1 MAVKDVS
8 ENHVN
13 FSAVVALMDD
23 DLREE
28 LHEKLSPCSDQEFFE
43 AYAKAHKEK
52 FNEDFAPFVGGIW

>member
-1 MAVKDVS
+1 MTVKNVHG
-8 ENHVN
+8 NPVN
-13 FSAVVALMDD
+13 FSAAVALMDD

-52 FNEDFAPFVGGIW
+52 FGEDFAPFVGGNW